1 MPDPRGDALRELVP
15 EPLRQLEAYEVPRPA
30 SIRAKLD
37 ANESP
42 FALPPEVARELAA
55 ELAAIDLNRYP
66 RADCAELRR
75 AVGASLGLDPASLV
89 FGNGSD
95 ELIAFLIAAFSR
107 PRPGAAR
114 PSVLYPVPSFVVYR
128 LAALAGG
135 ADPVEVPL
143 TAEFD
148 LDAGAV
154 DQALAQHRPNLAFFA
169 LPNNPTGTLWS
180 YDEILRI
187 ARAYPDMLVVSDEAY
202 ADYGCD
208 TLVRHIAELP
218 NLVVM
223 RTLSKIGLAAL
234 RVGFLSAS
242 PAVVSELEK
251 VRHPYNLGTLNQHAA
266 AWLLRNHGEL
276 LRSRCLEVVREREA
290 LAAELARLPGV
301 RVFPSRA
308 NLLLVRI
315 GAPGDGRAAEVW
327 RQLADRGVLVR
338 NFDRPGP
345 LSGCLRITVGT
356 ADENRLLLDELRA
369 VLA

>member
-1 MPDPRGDALRELVP
+1 MVDPLLELVP
-15 EPLRQLEAYEVPRPA
+15 EPLRLLEAYEVPRPA
-30 SIRAKLD
+30 NIRAKLD

-42 FALPPEVARELAA
+42 FSLPPEVGRDLAA

-66 RADCAELRR
+66 RADCAGLRQVV
-75 AVGASLGLDPASLV
+75 ADTWGLDPRSLV

-114 PSVLYPVPSFVVYR
+114 PSILYPVPSFVVYR

-143 TAEFD
+143 AADFD
-148 LDAGAV
+148 LDVDAV
-154 DQALAQHRPNLAFFA
+154 DRALAERRPNIVFFA

-180 YDEILRI
+180 YEQVLRI

-202 ADYGCD
+202 ADYGGD
-208 TLVRHIAELP
+208 SLVRHIEELP

-234 RVGFLSAS
+234 RVGFTISS
-242 PAVVSELEK
+242 PAVVAELEK

-266 AWLLRNHGEL
+266 AWMLANHGDLLRG
-276 LRSRCLEVVREREA
+276 RCLEVVREREA

-308 NLLLVRI
+308 NLLLIRV
-315 GAPGDGRAAEVW
+315 GTPGDLRAAELW
-327 RQLADRGVLVR
+327 RQLAERGVLVR

-356 ADENRLLLDELRA
+356 PEENRLLLHELRA
-369 VLA
+369 VLT